1 VADFPPSRSGDLS
14 FSKKLLKLIN
24 KNHEPSQ
31 RFKKEHLM
39 SGEIKAIRFHEY
51 GGSEKLVLE
60 TIPRPVPKANEVLIK
75 VHFAGVNPVD
85 WKFRA
90 GYLKDYM
97 PLQLPFVPGIDVSGT
112 IEELGPEV
120 KTLKKGQ
127 AVFGVAS
134 GAYAEYAI
142 ALAGDVTAKP
152 DTLSF
157 EQAATVP
164 LGALT
169 AWQTVEDAGVKAGQT
184 VVVQGAAGGVG
195 LFAVQFAR
203 ARGARVIGVA
213 SAANKDFVKS
223 LGAEKFVDYAKGA
236 LETEIKDADAVIDT
250 VGGETLEK
258 SYALLKKGGVL
269 VTVSGQVSEEK
280 ARQYG
285 VKALGSRRGP
295 TEKLKM
301 IGDMAAEK
309 KLRTEPGKIFP
320 LAEAGAAQ
328 DLSETRHGR
337 GRILLRARP

>member
-1 VADFPPSRSGDLS
+1 
-14 FSKKLLKLIN
+14 
-24 KNHEPSQ
+24 
-31 RFKKEHLM
+31 M
-39 SGEIKAIRFHEY
+39 SEEIKVMRFHEY

-60 TIPRPVPKANEVLIK
+60 NIPRPAPKANEVLIK

-112 IEELGPEV
+112 IEELGSEV

-127 AVFGVAS
+127 AVFGIAK
-134 GAYAEYAI
+134 GGYAEYAI
-142 ALAGDVTAKP
+142 ASAGDVTAKP
-152 DTLSF
+152 DRLSF
-157 EQAATVP
+157 EQAATLPV
-164 LGALT
+164 GALT
-169 AWQTVEDAGVKAGQT
+169 AWQAVEDAEIKAGQT

-203 ARGARVIGVA
+203 ARGARVTGIA

-223 LGAEKFVDYAKGA
+223 LGAENFVDYAKGP
-236 LETEIKDADAVIDT
+236 LETEIKNADVVIDT

-258 SYALLKKGGVL
+258 SYDLLRKGGTL
-269 VTVSGQVSEEK
+269 VTVSGMISEEK
-280 ARQYG
+280 AREHG

-301 IGDMAAEK
+301 IGEMAAEK
-309 KLRTEPGKIFP
+309 TLRTELGKIFP

-328 DLSETRHGR
+328 DLSQTRHGR
-337 GRILLRARP
+337 GRILLRVRP